1 MYIYGALLRLECGNA
16 KSKMKPKGKKAQL
29 PAVAESVP
37 ALTLADLQGNVS
49 PEVARYLVRGLEG
62 ADNTRLAYATDLHT
76 FEAYCE
82 QHQLTPYPATVTT
95 LASYVAHLADLP
107 RKLATITRH
116 LSAIQKKHQ
125 LLGLPSAVSSPALEV
140 LMKGVAREVGKRQK
154 QAPAFTVAH
163 LKNAVKALDLETAAG
178 IRDRALLLLGF
189 AGAFRRSE
197 LVALN
202 LEHIEL
208 TDAALLLHLGKSKT
222 NQAGE
227 VEDKAVFY
235 ASNPLFC
242 PVRAFQDWH
251 KLLGRTSGPAFVSLL
266 RGKKAGESTPSTK
279 RLSDVRVNRLVKL
292 HLGEEYSAH
301 SLRASFITTAKLNG
315 QSNEFIK
322 NQTKQKTDVM
332 ISRYSRLDDVIKY
345 NAAYSLG
352 L

>member
-1 MYIYGALLRLECGNA
+1 MLDMEQ
-16 KSKMKPKGKKAQL
+16 KGKKELL
-29 PAVAESVP
+29 PVVGQSIPELA
-37 ALTLADLQGNVS
+37 LADLSGKVA
-49 PEVARYLVRGLEG
+49 PDVARFLSLGLEG
-62 ADNTRLAYATDLHT
+62 SDNTRLAYSNDLAS
-76 FEAYCE
+76 FEAYCSTN
-82 QHQLTPYPATVTT
+82 QLTAYPAAVAT
-95 LASYVAHLADLP
+95 LAGYVAHMANLP
-107 RKLATITRH
+107 RKLATIHRH
-116 LSAIQKKHQ
+116 LSAIAKKHQ
-125 LLGLPSAVSSPALEV
+125 LLGLPSAVGSSALEV
-140 LMKGVAREVGKRQK
+140 LLKGVARAVGKRQK
-154 QAPAFTVAH
+154 QAPAFTVAE
-163 LKNAVKALDLETAAG
+163 LKQAISALDLESAAG
-178 IRDRALLLLGF
+178 VRDRALLLLGF

-197 LVALN
+197 LVALD

-208 TDAALLLHLGKSKT
+208 KEEALVLHLTKSKT

-242 PVRAFQDWH
+242 PVRAFQAWQRM
-251 KLLGRTSGPAFVSLL
+251 LGRTSGPVFVSLL
-266 RGKKAGESTPSTK
+266 RGKKGEPGTPSTK

-292 HLGEEYSAH
+292 HLGEKYSAH